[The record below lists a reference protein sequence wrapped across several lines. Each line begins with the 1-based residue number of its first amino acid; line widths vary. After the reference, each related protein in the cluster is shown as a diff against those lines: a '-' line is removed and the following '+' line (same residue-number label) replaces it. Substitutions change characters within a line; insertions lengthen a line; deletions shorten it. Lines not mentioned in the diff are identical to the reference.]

1 MILDPVVNVT
11 VVGVSL
17 CLRAQVTDAS
27 AAAVL
32 AKAVDLKVFIE
43 MKNGC

>member
-1 MILDPVVNVT
+1 MVLDPVGNVT

-17 CLRAQVTDAS
+17 CLRAQVTAAI

-32 AKAVDLKVFIE
+32 AKAVDLKVFVEI
-43 MKNGC
+43 KNGC